1 MHPTKPPKK
10 QRKEEVY
17 NRNVKQETLTKEQF
31 DQLLKASKVKSVK
44 KPEKAKDKANK

>member
-1 MHPTKPPKK
+1 MPSTKKPKK

-31 DQLLKASKVKSVK
+31 DQLLKASKVKP
-44 KPEKAKDKANK
+44 KPKTKNSK